1 MMLSTHLLFGLLAG
15 LVFVDFF
22 DIENRILFLAIVVF
36 SAAIPDIDTLKSKI
50 GKKLEPFARV
60 ISLFTHRGFFH
71 SLTAL
76 MILYIILFFL
86 DKDIALAA
94 FIGFLSHL
102 ILDATTKKGVMLFY
116 PMKFKLKGF
125 MKTGSFTEY
134 VVMFIILAAIVHIVL

>member
-22 DIENRILFLAIVVF
+22 DIENKIIFLVIVVF
-36 SAAIPDIDTLKSKI
+36 SAGLPDIDTLKSKI

-60 ISLFTHRGFFH
+60 ASLFSHRGFFH

-86 DKDIALAA
+86 DKEIALAA

-102 ILDATTKKGVMLFY
+102 ILDAFTKKGVALFY
-116 PMKFKLKGF
+116 PLKFRLKGF
-125 MKTGSFTEY
+125 IKTGSFAEY
-134 VVMFIILAAIVHIVL
+134 IVMFIILAGIVHIVL